1 MAAVYSR
8 PCEAAETDG
17 PCVPEDAALVVV
29 ATIEGVLFEREGSHV
44 FQFVLNGEPVAER
57 GVAVVASEGDE
68 E

>member
-1 MAAVYSR
+1 MR
-8 PCEAAETDG
+8 
-17 PCVPEDAALVVV
+17 PEDAALVVV
-29 ATIEGVLFEREGSHV
+29 TTIEGVLFEREGSHV